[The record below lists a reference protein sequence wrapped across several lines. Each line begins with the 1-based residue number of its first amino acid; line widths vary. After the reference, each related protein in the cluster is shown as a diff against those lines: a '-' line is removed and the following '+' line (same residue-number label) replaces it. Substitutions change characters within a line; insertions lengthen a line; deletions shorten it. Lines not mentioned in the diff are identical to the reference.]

1 MLKKLFTA
9 LAGASVLAL
18 QTGNVWAATHGPKAL
33 KRGVVLRSGLVT
45 ITTTITG
52 PPISC
57 KKWGPI
63 VVAVRLKKTT
73 STVGGRKTVKIRI
86 LDVTT
91 PTYPDHTPRSV
102 YINAQALPLL
112 KQEVLQLQS
121 GKLEVVS
128 GATDTTVSYQ
138 QSLQAAILQAKHP

>member
-1 MLKKLFTA
+1 MLKKLLTS
-9 LAGASVLAL
+9 LAGACFLAV
-18 QTGNVWAATHGPKAL
+18 QTGNVWAATHAQKAL
-33 KRGVVLRSGLVT
+33 QGGVATV
-45 ITTTITG
+45 TTTITG

-63 VVAVRLKKTT
+63 VVALKLKKTT
-73 STVGGRKTVKIRI
+73 ASVGGKQTVKIKI

-91 PTYPDHTPRSV
+91 PTYPDATPRSK

-121 GKLEVVS
+121 GNLEIVS
-128 GATDTTVSYQ
+128 GATDTTVSYKL
-138 QSLQAAILQAKHP
+138 SLQAAILQAKKP